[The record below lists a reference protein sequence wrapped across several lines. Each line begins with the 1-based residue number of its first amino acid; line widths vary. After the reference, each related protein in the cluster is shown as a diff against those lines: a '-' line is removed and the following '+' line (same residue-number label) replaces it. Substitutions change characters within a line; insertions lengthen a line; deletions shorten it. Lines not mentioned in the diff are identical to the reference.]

1 MLGEKSRENLK
12 FKKFKHKL
20 HKQLCPIVILLGRK
34 QAPVCLDLEISHT
47 TSIELKENDS
57 KERKSANNAYN
68 SRKRLGRRTV
78 F

>member
-1 MLGEKSRENLK
+1 MLREKSRENLK

-57 KERKSANNAYN
+57 KERK
-68 SRKRLGRRTV
+68 KKCEQCI
-78 F
+78 